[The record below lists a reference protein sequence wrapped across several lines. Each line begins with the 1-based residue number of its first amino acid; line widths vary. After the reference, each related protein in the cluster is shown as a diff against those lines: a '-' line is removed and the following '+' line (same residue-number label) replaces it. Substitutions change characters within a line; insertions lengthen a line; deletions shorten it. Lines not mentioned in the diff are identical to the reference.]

1 MTVDVSVQVP
11 TSAEETYAW
20 LTEPARL
27 RRWQIIAGRTDLRV
41 GGEFRWLIAPGHTA
55 LGAFTAIEP
64 GRLVST
70 WGWENNEEVPPGSST
85 VELMVEPNAD
95 GATVR
100 LVHEGLPSD
109 AQAKGHTE
117 GWEHFL
123 QRLKGVTTTG
133 DAGPDEF
140 SAMSEESRLDAA
152 EASLAVCLRV
162 LRAIGTDHG
171 TDQTPCAKFTV
182 DDLLDH
188 LLGSLVTLGGMAGRT
203 FEAST
208 VGTPEERVA
217 DAGLRATEA
226 WRARGLDGMVTSRV
240 GEIPAELGASIL
252 SVELLVH
259 AWDFATATGVAIAA
273 DDKLSAYVR
282 ELAGTLIAPQMRD
295 GDQFAAEVP
304 VGPDAGTLEKLIAY
318 TGRAA

>member
-20 LTEPARL
+20 LTEPALL
-27 RRWQIIAGRTDLRV
+27 RRWQLIAGRTDLRV

-55 LGAFTAIEP
+55 LGACTAVES
-64 GRLVST
+64 GRLAYA
-70 WGWENNEEVPPGSST
+70 WGWEGDEEVPPGSST
-85 VELMVEPNAD
+85 VDVTVEPTAD
-95 GATVR
+95 GTRVR
-100 LVHEGLPSD
+100 LVHDGLSD

-123 QRLKGVTTTG
+123 QRLKAVTTTG

-140 SAMSEESRLDAA
+140 SAMSEPGRLNAA
-152 EASLAVCLRV
+152 EASLAICLRV
-162 LRAIGTDHG
+162 LRAMGADHG
-171 TDQTPCAKFTV
+171 ADKTPCARFTV

-188 LLGSLVTLGGMAGRT
+188 LLGSLTSLSGMAGRP
-203 FEAST
+203 FDAID
-208 VGTPEERVA
+208 GTPEERVA
-217 DAGLRATEA
+217 DAALRSIET
-226 WRARGLDGMVTSRV
+226 WRARGLDGTVTAR
-240 GEIPAELGASIL
+240 GQEIPAEIASGIL

-259 AWDFATATGVAIAA
+259 AWDFAEAAGIEFAA
-273 DDKLSAYVR
+273 DEALGAYV
-282 ELAGTLIAPQMRD
+282 LQVTHGLIAPQMRD

-304 VGPDAGTLEKLIAY
+304 VGPDASILERLVAF